1 MESWKGNYSLE
12 SAVELINSKLRDLG
26 FTISETSCDDGE
38 IYYCF
43 INTVLAETRL
53 ERRKWTRSRSGRHFP
68 QSPSSC

>member
-1 MESWKGNYSLE
+1 MGSWKGNYTLE

-43 INTVLAETRL
+43 INTVLVY
-53 ERRKWTRSRSGRHFP
+53 P
-68 QSPSSC
+68 